1 MKKLDFNKW
10 IHLDKKFIISLI
22 CQCLLGP
29 FFFKNKSGNSRLL
42 VSGMK
47 ATGSQFLYVMSDIF
61 LISPYPLTAV
71 YVYDTVIP

>member
-29 FFFKNKSGNSRLL
+29 FFLRI
-42 VSGMK
+42 K
-47 ATGSQFLYVMSDIF
+47 AGIPGYLY
-61 LISPYPLTAV
+61 PG
-71 YVYDTVIP
+71 